1 MTGQAAVAVPVSVR
15 LVGGNSGGDVGT
27 GGDNGGDAGSGEAGK
42 NNGVKLLFSFT
53 DAAECS
59 AFKPERIGVE
69 SASGVTDYEVKA
81 TVNSCQAAAGAGVDG
96 DAKGNA
102 GAGADGDA
110 SGKAGAGVDGDAK
123 GETGAGVDGDA
134 KGEAGAGV
142 DSDASGRV
150 DAGVEGG
157 ADSGAT
163 ASPAAAGTPP
173 SRVYEVTVE
182 LSAGAKLAV
191 GDMITAGRYSLQ
203 LAADPGSA
211 PEATATAAPSAEPS
225 ASASP
230 EADAE

>member
-1 MTGQAAVAVPVSVR
+1 MTGQAAVAAPVSVR
-15 LVGGNSGGDVGT
+15 LIGGGNNGGDTGT
-27 GGDNGGDAGSGEAGK
+27 GGNAEGGAGSGEAGK
-42 NNGVKLLFSFT
+42 KNGVKLLFSFT

-81 TVNSCQAAAGAGVDG
+81 TVSSCQVAAGAGVEG
-96 DAKGNA
+96 DAKGEA
-102 GAGADGDA
+102 GAGADGGA
-110 SGKAGAGVDGDAK
+110 KAEA
-123 GETGAGVDGDA
+123 GAGVDGDA

-142 DSDASGRV
+142 DGD
-150 DAGVEGG
+150 
-157 ADSGAT
+157 ADSGAA

-182 LSAGAKLAV
+182 LSAGAKLAA
-191 GDMITAGRYSLQ
+191 GDMITAGRYSLK

-230 EADAE
+230 EADTDAE

>member
-1 MTGQAAVAVPVSVR
+1 MEGQ
-15 LVGGNSGGDVGT
+15 
-27 GGDNGGDAGSGEAGK
+27 EAEKREK

-81 TVNSCQAAAGAGVDG
+81 TVNSCQVA
-96 DAKGNA
+96 
-102 GAGADGDA
+102 
-110 SGKAGAGVDGDAK
+110 AGAGVDGDAK

-134 KGEAGAGV
+134 KGETGAGVDGGAKSEAGAGV
-142 DSDASGRV
+142 DGAAKGEAGAGVDGDAKGETGAGVDGDASGEV
-150 DAGVEGG
+150 GAGADGG

-182 LSAGAKLAV
+182 LSAGAKLAA

-211 PEATATAAPSAEPS
+211 PEATATAAPSTEPS